1 MSWKTHFFCS
11 HSASS
16 FATAVLP
23 SKWRGV
29 LQGKGDSA
37 VNTLEVPPAAV
48 GCDHPWVFL
57 LLLRTTQPSV
67 VSTNLKGTAWEPRRH
82 EDKDTIL
89 ERSHKIQCPTLI
101 CANQRQQPVAVEAN
115 CGYFALNSHVHT
127 HLVIVFGGGDDFLN
141 GGLGYKESLMGAQDI
156 SLQDIVRGQRGNDGR
171 CTEIIDRV

>member
-101 CANQRQQPVAVEAN
+101 CANQRQQSVAVEAN

-127 HLVIVFGGGDDFLN
+127 HLVIVFGGEARLPEWRVG
-141 GGLGYKESLMGAQDI
+141 I
-156 SLQDIVRGQRGNDGR
+156 QRIIDGR
-171 CTEIIDRV
+171 AGHQSSGHCARTTRQRREVH

>member
-23 SKWRGV
+23 SKWHGV

-101 CANQRQQPVAVEAN
+101 CANQRQQSVAVEAN

-127 HLVIVFGGGDDFLN
+127 HLVIVFGG
-141 GGLGYKESLMGAQDI
+141 EATS
-156 SLQDIVRGQRGNDGR
+156 
-171 CTEIIDRV
+171 